1 MKKTLLSLSA
11 FLFGM
16 GAWADVTDL
25 PELSTAENPVYYVI
39 HNTRSVSGGLIYFD
53 GTNET
58 GTIKDN
64 NPGAL
69 SDKYMFYFTDAG
81 NGKVKI
87 CNKATTLK
95 LADYQS
101 WTAEGAD
108 CTIGVTPHSSKAGLS
123 IQYGSG
129 TNNYLNE
136 QNYDAGYTYWYADDA
151 GSIFVIEKVEDAHM
165 PENDGTYVIECPLF
179 LTSQWNRNV
188 TLEMKGLTCSEAGA
202 SPAWNT
208 IAYSNT
214 TDQWKVNVNDE
225 GQISLKN
232 VATNEYL
239 NGTSMS
245 STEVFGT
252 IKYLGLGQVNII
264 INGVTVHANGHSA
277 GAGSNGNIVT
287 YGGAINTASAWKFV
301 KANENDYTAA
311 YFDAS
316 PLPVTTDDSN
326 PKCFAIRSGR
336 GDNLWFTLTND
347 NRIHLN
353 QYTGADTQQWYFK
366 GALEDGNVYIRLFP
380 KTGEG
385 KAMSYQNTEDGG
397 NKIVAQALKTEGWTN
412 TWKMLKISDNATHY
426 RLQTSDAA
434 TYLSNWGGAN
444 NNMGLYSGNVNG
456 DDGTQLYLYDE
467 KMMYN
472 ELMDKVTEANSMVS
486 GTSYGYYKSNDNLTA
501 ALEAANSQTTKS
513 TVLASFNALNTLKTA
528 ITGLE
533 QIVPTPGFYRIIN
546 NEGNAC
552 LVSGTSG
559 QTKFAA
565 CDPSALNSIES
576 VFYYD
581 GEKLVSY
588 HNGLYFVS
596 NNNFLNYTDTVSNG
610 ISTEFGCDYRMDGK
624 CFVKFANSTG
634 TVNRFL
640 HCAAISGEETEVTTN
655 AGGGITIST
664 TDQNYRFTVA
674 PVSYLPV
681 MKPAE
686 GKQYAT
692 LYSPV
697 ELNPA
702 GRVEVFTAEAVTN
715 GNTYVSLT
723 KQDVI
728 PVNTGVL
735 LKYVDGAETDAQNG
749 YVYLPVQG
757 TTVTEVPSALQGSIA
772 DEYVTPENG
781 ASCYVLA
788 NPVSNGEAMG
798 EAFYKAALNQLDNTA
813 FINNGFKAY
822 LPVTTAANARIIFDF
837 GTETG
842 IESIDGTEAGN
853 AGNAAIYDLSGRRV
867 QKAQKG
873 IYIING
879 KKVIK

>member
-1 MKKTLLSLSA
+1 
-11 FLFGM
+11 M

-39 HNTRSVSGGLIYFD
+39 HNTRSNGSLVYFESND
-53 GTNET
+53 NG
-58 GTIKDN
+58 GTIKDDT
-64 NPGAL
+64 PSAL
-69 SDKYMFYFTDAG
+69 GGFADKYMFYFTDAG

-101 WTAEGAD
+101 WTATGSD
-108 CTIGVTPHSSKAGLS
+108 CTIGITPHSSKAGLS

-136 QNYDAGYTYWYADDA
+136 QNSGDGYTWWYADDN
-151 GSIFVIEKVEDAHM
+151 GSIFVIEKAEDVYAET
-165 PENDGTYVIECPLF
+165 PQNSKTYVIECPLF
-179 LTSQWNRNV
+179 LNYQWNSSSDATV
-188 TLEMKGLTCSEAGA
+188 AMKGLTCA
-202 SPAWNT
+202 SASAEPTWNT
-208 IAYSNT
+208 ICYS
-214 TDQWKVNVNDE
+214 TDNDKWTVNIAND
-225 GQISLKN
+225 QISLQN
-232 VATNEYL
+232 VATKEYL
-239 NGTSMS
+239 NGTTMS
-245 STEVFGT
+245 STQVFGD
-252 IKYLGLGQVNII
+252 IKYLGLGQFNLI
-264 INGVTVHANGHSA
+264 INGVTVHANGHSSGA
-277 GAGSNGNIVT
+277 GASGNLVT
-287 YGGAINTASAWKFV
+287 WSGAANSGSAWKFV
-301 KANENDYTAA
+301 EANKDAYTEAF
-311 YFDAS
+311 FDAS
-316 PLPVTTDDSN
+316 PLPFTTDDSN

-336 GDNLWFTLTND
+336 GDNLWFTLTNE
-347 NRIHLN
+347 NKIHLN

-366 GALEDGNVYIRLFP
+366 GAVENGNMYIRLFP

-385 KAMSYQNTEDGG
+385 KAMSYENTEDGA
-397 NKIVAQALKTEGWTN
+397 NKIVAQTLGTEGWTN
-412 TWKMLKISDNATHY
+412 TWKIHKINDKAAHY

-434 TYLSNWGGAN
+434 TYLSNHGGAS
-444 NNMGLYSGNVNG
+444 NNMGLYRGNVNG

-467 KMMYN
+467 KMMYD

-486 GTSYGYYKSNDNLTA
+486 GTSYGYYKSNDNLTV
-501 ALEAANSQTTKS
+501 ALESANSQTLQS
-513 TVLASFNALNTLKTA
+513 TVLASFNALTTLNTA
-528 ITGLE
+528 IAGLE
-533 QIVPTPGFYRIIN
+533 QIVPAPGFYRIIN
-546 NEGNAC
+546 NSGNAC
-552 LVSGTSG
+552 MVSGTSG
-559 QTKFAA
+559 RVKFAA
-565 CDPSALNSIES
+565 CNPSDLNSIES

-588 HNGLYFVS
+588 HNGLYFTGDT
-596 NNNFLNYTDTVSNG
+596 NNRLNYTNTVSDG
-610 ISTEFGCDYRMDGK
+610 LRTEFGCDYRLNGK
-624 CFVKFANSTG
+624 CFVKFPEG
-634 TVNRFL
+634 TSENCTRFL
-640 HCAAISGEETEVTTN
+640 HCASISGEATDVESDASSTN
-655 AGGGITIST
+655 SSQTPISL
-664 TDQNYRFTVA
+664 NANHRFTVA

-692 LYSPV
+692 IYSPV

>member
-1 MKKTLLSLSA
+1 MKKTLLSLST

-39 HNTRSVSGGLIYFD
+39 HNTRSTSGGLIYFD
-53 GTNET
+53 GNNET

-64 NPGAL
+64 NPGTL

-95 LADYQS
+95 LANYNS
-101 WTAEGAD
+101 WTAEGSD
-108 CTIGVTPHSSKAGLS
+108 CTIGVTPHASKAGLA
-123 IQYGSG
+123 IGYGSG
-129 TNNYLNE
+129 TSDYLNE
-136 QNYDAGYTYWYADDA
+136 QNYADGYTYYYANDG
-151 GSIFVIEKVEDAHM
+151 GSIFVIEKVEDTYM
-165 PENDGTYVIECPLF
+165 PENGGTYVIECPLF
-179 LTSQWNRNV
+179 LNSQWSRNA
-188 TLEMKGLTCSEAGA
+188 TLEMKGLTCTEAGA
-202 SPAWNT
+202 APKWKN
-208 IAYSNT
+208 IIYS
-214 TDQWKVNVNDE
+214 TDNDKWTVNVNDD

-232 VATNEYL
+232 VATQEYL

-252 IKYLGLGQVNII
+252 IKYLGTGQVNII
-264 INGVTVHANGHSA
+264 MNNVTVHAEGHSS

-287 YGGAINTASAWKFV
+287 WSGAANTASAWKFV
-301 KANENDYTAA
+301 KANENDYTTA

-316 PLPVTTDDSN
+316 PLPVTTDDSK
-326 PKCFAIRSGR
+326 PKCFAIKSGR
-336 GDNLWFTLTND
+336 GDNLWFTLTD
-347 NRIHLN
+347 NNKIHLN

-366 GALEDGNVYIRLFP
+366 GTLADGNVYVQLFP
-380 KTGEG
+380 KNGEG
-385 KAMSYQNTEDGG
+385 KAMSYENTSNGEG
-397 NKIVAQALKTEGWTN
+397 KIVAQALGTEGWTN
-412 TWKMLKISDNATHY
+412 TWKMLKISDHAAHY
-426 RLQTSDAA
+426 RLQTSNAA
-434 TYLSNWGGAN
+434 NYLSNWGGASN
-444 NNMGLYSGNVNG
+444 DMGLYDGNVNG
-456 DDGTQLYLYDE
+456 DVGTQLYFYDE

-501 ALEAANSQTTKS
+501 ALDATNSQTPKS
-513 TVLASFNALNTLKTA
+513 TVISSLNALNTLKTA
-528 ITGLE
+528 ISGLE
-533 QIVPTPGFYRIIN
+533 QIVPVPGFYRIIN
-546 NEGNAC
+546 NDGNAC
-552 LVSGTSG
+552 MVSGTSG
-559 QTKFAA
+559 HVKFAA
-565 CDPSALNSIES
+565 CDPSDLNSIES

-588 HNGLYFVS
+588 HNGLYFGNS
-596 NNNFLNYTDTVSNG
+596 GNKLNYIDTVSNG
-610 ISTEFGCDYRMDGK
+610 LRTVFECDYRINGK
-624 CFVKFANSTG
+624 CCVVFPNTAG
-634 TVNRFL
+634 DGNRFL
-640 HCAAISGEETEVTTN
+640 HCAAISGEETEVVSDASTGTAISLN
-655 AGGGITIST
+655 A
-664 TDQNYRFTVA
+664 NHRFTVE

-681 MKPAE
+681 MKPAD

-728 PVNTGVL
+728 PANTGVL
-735 LKYVDGAETDAQNG
+735 LKYVDGAETAPNNG

-757 TTVTEVPSALQGSIA
+757 TTATEVTSALQGSIA

-788 NPVSNGEAMG
+788 NPMSNGEAMG

-822 LPVTTAANARIIFDF
+822 LPVTAAANARILFDF

-842 IESIDGTEAGN
+842 IESIDGTEAGT